1 MQKSLKILTSV
12 KESQISEEQK
22 KIAILQN
29 QIEANKQSIKI
40 IKEAIAREVAFGRK
54 KSQKTSQKT
63 LQKTEQRVDQNLF
76 VNIQSYLGNFI
87 KNQEGK
93 IKNFT
98 QIINKQQES
107 LAEIQKNIQEIF
119 LEKKRYEILANKI
132 KQEEKMQTNKKEQI
146 ILDEKNTLPA
156 KD

>member
-1 MQKSLKILTSV
+1 MQKSLKILISV

-29 QIEANKQSIKI
+29 QIEANKQSVKI
-40 IKEAIAREVAFGRK
+40 IKEDIAREVAFGQE

-63 LQKTEQRVDQNLF
+63 EHKIDQNLF
-76 VNIQSYLGNFI
+76 VNMQSYLGNFI

-156 KD
+156 RD

>member
-1 MQKSLKILTSV
+1 MQKSLKILISV

-29 QIEANKQSIKI
+29 QIEANEQSVKI
-40 IKEAIAREVAFGRK
+40 IKEDIAREVAFGQE

-63 LQKTEQRVDQNLF
+63 EQKIDQNLF
-76 VNIQSYLGNFI
+76 VNMQSYLGNFI

-98 QIINKQQES
+98 HIINKQQES